1 MLKIEGKKW
10 VMIVASWLQ
19 DLQCKYKE
27 KFIFPWLYMV
37 NFVREVLNKMINEW
51 IKLGIIIKNKGI
63 NMGFM

>member
-1 MLKIEGKKW
+1 MSDDCCPLITRFTVQIQRKIH
-10 VMIVASWLQ
+10 
-19 DLQCKYKE
+19 
-27 KFIFPWLYMV
+27 FPWLYMV